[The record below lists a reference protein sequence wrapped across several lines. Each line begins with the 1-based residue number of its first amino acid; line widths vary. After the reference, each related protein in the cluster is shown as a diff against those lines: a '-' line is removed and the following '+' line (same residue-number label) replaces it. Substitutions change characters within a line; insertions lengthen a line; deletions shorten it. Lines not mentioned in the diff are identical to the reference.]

1 MYQEDSW
8 RKFINERGLL
18 INCFLPKLTK
28 EEIENDKSV
37 STEGVQYSIR

>member
-1 MYQEDSW
+1 MCREGSW
-8 RKFINERGLL
+8 KKFINERGLL

-37 STEGVQYSIR
+37 ST

>member
-1 MYQEDSW
+1 MCREGSW
-8 RKFINERGLL
+8 KNMFCEGGLL

-37 STEGVQYSIR
+37 ST